1 MAPADV
7 PLIDPFCGSGTIL
20 IEAALKG
27 CKRLARQ
34 VGVQQRKAVEGCKSP
49 RAESLLSEPE
59 PNADGEASES
69 SNSEV
74 GAILGGRGWRWC
86 SRAVPQ
92 DTRKELGQ

>member
-1 MAPADV
+1 MRLKQFGYA
-7 PLIDPFCGSGTIL
+7 
-20 IEAALKG
+20 IEAELRG
-27 CKRLARQ
+27 CKRFSRQ
-34 VGVQQRKAVEGCKSP
+34 VGVQQRKALEGRKSS

-69 SNSEV
+69 LNSEV
-74 GAILGGRGWRWC
+74 GAILGGRGWRYR